1 MVTVNDKTGDTVAT
15 HCPDISRFA
24 ISEGELV
31 DIVIAHGTGDNDG
44 AHDLHHLRRVWHNC
58 ENIGAQCSPAPDW
71 QVLSAAAFLHDL
83 INVPKN
89 SKERS
94 RASTLAADAAVGAL
108 AKREFPS
115 SKLDGVWHAIHAH
128 SFSAGFTPQ
137 SLEACILQD
146 ADRMDALG
154 ALGLARTF
162 YVAGQ
167 LGSQLFDGDDLLAQR
182 RSLDDKVFALDH
194 FQTKLYGLLETMNT
208 PAAKSLASARVAYM
222 RDFVARLQS
231 EM

>member
-1 MVTVNDKTGDTVAT
+1 MVPGKNTTGTVAT
-15 HCPDISRFA
+15 HGSDITRFA
-24 ISEGELV
+24 ISERELI
-31 DIVIAHGTGDNDG
+31 DIVVAHATCDNDG
-44 AHDLHHLRRVWHNC
+44 AHDLHHIRRVWHHC

-94 RASTLAADAAVGAL
+94 RASTLSADAAVGAL
-108 AKREFPS
+108 AERGFPS
-115 SKLDGVWHAIHAH
+115 AKLDGVWHAIQAH
-128 SFSAGFTPQ
+128 SFAAGFTPD

-146 ADRMDALG
+146 ADRLDALG

-208 PAAKSLASARVAYM
+208 PAAKSLASGRVAYM
-222 RDFVARLQS
+222 REFVARLQS